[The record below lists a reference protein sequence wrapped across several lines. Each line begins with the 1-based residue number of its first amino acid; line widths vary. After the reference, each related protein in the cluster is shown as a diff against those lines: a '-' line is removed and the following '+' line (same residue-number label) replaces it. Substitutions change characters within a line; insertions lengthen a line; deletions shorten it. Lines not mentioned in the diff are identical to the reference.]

1 MKLSKVL
8 FVSSLA
14 IVLSFFPVTH
24 APAETWQEQMLQS
37 LNSLRAQK
45 SLSPLKMCPPLTRAA
60 QNYAETMA
68 NKNFF
73 SHTGKDGSTMD
84 ERIRKAGYDWKNS
97 KVASAVAENIA
108 AGQISVREV
117 MVSWRNSKGHYK
129 NMMNPKLLH
138 VGFGRS
144 TNSKSDYKTY
154 WVQNFGVGASCSA

>member
-1 MKLSKVL
+1 MI
-8 FVSSLA
+8 FVSSLTF
-14 IVLSFFPVTH
+14 VLSFFPVSH
-24 APAETWQEQMLQS
+24 GSADTWQEQMLQS

-45 SLSPLKMCPPLTRAA
+45 SLAPLKLCAPLTRAA
-60 QNYAETMA
+60 QSYAVTMA
-68 NKNFF
+68 NKDFF

-84 ERIRKAGYDWKNS
+84 ERIQKAGYRWKNS

-129 NMMNPKLLH
+129 NMMNPQLAH

-144 TNSKSDYKTY
+144 TNSKSTYGTY
-154 WVQNFGVGASCSA
+154 WVQNFGAGASCSP

>member
-1 MKLSKVL
+1 MKLARVI
-8 FVSSLA
+8 FVGSLTF
-14 IVLSFFPVTH
+14 VLSFFPVSH
-24 APAETWQEQMLQS
+24 GAADTWQEQMLQS

-45 SLSPLKMCPPLTRAA
+45 SLTPLTMCAPLTRAA
-60 QNYAETMA
+60 QSYAATMA
-68 NKNFF
+68 NKDFF

-84 ERIRKAGYDWKNS
+84 ERIQKAGYNWKNS

-117 MVSWRNSKGHYK
+117 MVSWRNSKRHYK
-129 NMMNPKLLH
+129 NMTNPKLVH

-154 WVQNFGVGASCSA
+154 WVQNFGAGASCKP

>member
-1 MKLSKVL
+1 
-8 FVSSLA
+8 
-14 IVLSFFPVTH
+14 
-24 APAETWQEQMLQS
+24 MLQS
-37 LNSLRAQK
+37 LNVLRAQK
-45 SLSPLKMCPPLTRAA
+45 SLTPLTMCAPLTRAA
-60 QNYAETMA
+60 QNYAATMA

-84 ERIRKAGYDWKNS
+84 ERIQKAGYNWKNS
-97 KVASAVAENIA
+97 KVASVVAENIA

-129 NMMNPKLLH
+129 NMMNPQLAH

-154 WVQNFGVGASCSA
+154 WVQNFGVGASCKP

>member
-1 MKLSKVL
+1 MKLARVI
-8 FVSSLA
+8 FVGSLTF
-14 IVLSFFPVTH
+14 VLSFFPVSH
-24 APAETWQEQMLQS
+24 GAADTWQEQMLQS

-45 SLSPLKMCPPLTRAA
+45 SLTPLTMCAPLTRAA
-60 QNYAETMA
+60 QSYAATMA
-68 NKNFF
+68 NKDFF

-84 ERIRKAGYDWKNS
+84 ERIQKAGYNWKNS

-129 NMMNPKLLH
+129 NMMNPKLVH

-154 WVQNFGVGASCSA
+154 WVQNFGAGASCKP

>member
-1 MKLSKVL
+1 MKLARVVS
-8 FVSSLA
+8 VSSLTF
-14 IVLSFFPVTH
+14 VLSFFPVSH
-24 APAETWQEQMLQS
+24 GAADTWQEQMLQS

-45 SLSPLKMCPPLTRAA
+45 SLTPLTMCAPLTRAA
-60 QNYAETMA
+60 QSYAATMA
-68 NKNFF
+68 NKDFF

-84 ERIRKAGYDWKNS
+84 ERIQKAGYNWKNS

-129 NMMNPKLLH
+129 NMTNPKLVH

-154 WVQNFGVGASCSA
+154 WVQNFGAGASCKP